1 MEIYMAEKT
10 QDKKIVVD
18 SIEYIFNEDYV
29 DDMEVLELSDKV
41 QSEGGIT
48 AYPALLRKL
57 IGDEK
62 YKEASDHYKEKNGR
76 FKVTDAQA
84 IFDAIIKAVD
94 PKD

>member
-1 MEIYMAEKT
+1 MAEKT

-18 SIEYIFNEDYV
+18 GIEYIFNEDCI
-29 DDMEVLELSDKV
+29 DDMEFLELSDKV
-41 QSEGGIT
+41 QSEDGIT

-57 IGDEK
+57 IWEDK
-62 YKEASDHYKEKNGR
+62 YKEASNHYKEKNGR
-76 FKVTDAQA
+76 FKVTDAET

>member
-1 MEIYMAEKT
+1 MAEKT

-18 SIEYIFNEDYV
+18 GIEYIFNEDCI
-29 DDMEVLELSDKV
+29 DDMEFLELSDKV
-41 QSEGGIT
+41 QSEDGIT

-57 IGDEK
+57 IGEDK
-62 YKEASDHYKEKNGR
+62 YKEASNHYKKKNGR
-76 FKVTDAQA
+76 FKVTDAET